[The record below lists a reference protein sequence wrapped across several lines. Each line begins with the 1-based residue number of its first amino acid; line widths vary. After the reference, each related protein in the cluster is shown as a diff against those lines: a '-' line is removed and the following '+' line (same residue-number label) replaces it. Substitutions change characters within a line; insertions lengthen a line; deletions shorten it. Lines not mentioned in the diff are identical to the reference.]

1 MLAIQEH
8 NRRQDEHRSRVR
20 EASMVGWQLFAS
32 YGARGVDGTYWGGAL
47 LMVAND
53 IKVHREVANREG
65 LVAVSLN
72 LSDEEYAV
80 ASIYAPVSPSLLTI

>member
-1 MLAIQEH
+1 M
-8 NRRQDEHRSRVR
+8 
-20 EASMVGWQLFAS
+20 MGWQLFAS

-65 LVAVSLN
+65 WQCL
-72 LSDEEYAV
+72 
-80 ASIYAPVSPSLLTI
+80 

>member
-1 MLAIQEH
+1 M
-8 NRRQDEHRSRVR
+8 
-20 EASMVGWQLFAS
+20 MGWQLSAS
-32 YGARGVDGTYWGGAL
+32 YGARGADGTYWGGAL

-65 LVAVSLN
+65 LMAVSLN

-80 ASIYAPVSPSLLTI
+80 ASIYAPVSPSVLTI